1 MGAPVEFLSRRER
14 ARRFGFDCPSLV
26 YYRDW
31 VPGGEY
37 QQQIVLKNTGK
48 KLQSIKYKL
57 PDSKYFSMRFPD
69 PIRLASGNSTTVE
82 VTFRPVI
89 YEPYDDYIEF
99 ECPGGT
105 FFIRVVATVKQLA
118 VALAECVD
126 YNFVAVNELAVRE
139 VEIHN
144 IGELDAKFEWRLT
157 GPFELSPMRGMI
169 PAGESEIVTISF
181 HPTDASV
188 FVARAMLDATS
199 GNHTMTKEFRMS
211 GIAKFPHLVTSEPD
225 MDFEEVLN
233 GLVKHKTFFL
243 KNDSLVPAVFSV
255 TPVESD
261 MDHVFSYSQTE
272 GIIPPEEDLQLRVT
286 YKPSSSGSF
295 STSRF
300 DLATAGGNVLRMKL
314 TGSCVGPA
322 VTLSHRSINFG
333 DVHLG
338 DKQVDGHREPP
349 THKRSFQIINGSD
362 VTIDYS
368 FDASAEGMFGFSQTM
383 GSIKAHSYH
392 NVIVSFTPRYDA
404 VNFYKRVTCLV
415 RDQGALTI
423 DLLATAVDPQDKRRP
438 AQLKLK
444 HVHQYHRFL
453 EYGISRCPPDVQE
466 LAVAEINQ
474 TGMVPRGIK
483 GATARGEALVIFN
496 EPSYHESLHGFFVAG
511 NDPRRD
517 VQLDTSAIDFEYQ
530 LPNAA
535 IGGKTVWVT
544 NKSGHKII
552 CFWQKPPEREGMP
565 AAFEIYPIEKDILAG
580 QSESFQVNFNPT
592 VSNEYFAEMLE
603 CVTFPKTTR
612 TFRLVNQDTYCA
624 PISMMLNAM
633 GHSIS
638 PGTEH
643 FIPKCAFSQERI
655 NMPGTLIGGSSFQT
669 IRITNSATTPLQ
681 YDFEDEGRSWSVKP
695 RVGTIRPKEFCLVTF
710 RFNPKVERRYEHKQ
724 AVTLNFGQKETLTLI
739 GTGYHPQVHFGD
751 DTEGLYLTPTCVGA
765 ISQKTS
771 RLVNTSRIAV
781 HYKFHIP
788 DRLQR
793 VMVID
798 RPEGI
803 IDGNNEQ
810 QLTWTF
816 APQKAKLYMEQ
827 LELDLLPSE
836 TSVTGE
842 TQTMAAPHVV
852 KLDVIGDGTA
862 SGISFASDHCDFGA
876 VLVNNSCT
884 QELWLINKSICNVT
898 YKLTFKQ
905 TLKLSEDAEPAAGD
919 LQHDNPPLSY
929 DLPTGVI
936 EARSRKK
943 IMATFAPT
951 LRRFYNFV
959 TYCHA
964 VPDPVPEIG
973 DVHFEPPEPSMD
985 REAGPLLCLLEM
997 DGVSTYP
1004 AIAFADVRVMGFD
1017 AVQLWKQLNLDSI
1030 NDALAVEPGAFES
1043 QLNIAEGLV
1052 GGGGYTGII
1061 DRLDV
1066 FDMHIPPAAR
1076 KTPAITIMFKL
1087 ENQGHLPV
1095 EWSITFPTE
1104 KQVEVELWAEA
1115 EEPGER
1121 ELRWSDIVAKKLFA
1135 VEPRRGALQPGEN
1148 QLLMIKYNYTYID
1161 NPWELPVILQA
1172 KKGRRMVLNLIGTTL
1187 KPQAQLLWF
1196 GNKPFDQATHVL
1208 QPVPI
1213 GEVTGPVQTIELFNP
1228 GSCGAEYEIDTAPLR
1243 QMTNDNYSFEVLK
1256 IENPIGPI
1264 SACGRTKIRII
1275 FCPLEAKLYQVKLRV
1290 TIIGTNTSWWLT
1302 VQATGFHPQMIVNEL
1317 QFRHAASTFP
1327 RLPGFHQPW
1336 MPTLGSKTDCLRLK
1350 EQVAVMTPDIVSF
1363 GWTPLHTK
1371 QHRLVTI
1378 TNISEDNLTFDW
1390 DENDVL
1396 LGGGAFTIAPLRGLL
1411 GPGESVMSKVTYHP
1425 VLRPELVEASIVVV
1439 VRPEE
1444 IPEPAS
1450 DDLDDNAGGGG
1461 GGDAASMSQK
1471 SMARTSMVSKHGG
1484 DAEEYPT
1491 LMERQQHAT
1500 TVDHIPSHHDRNLP
1514 PGFADDL
1521 PAAPAKAAGG
1531 RRGSNAS
1538 RAMKSR
1544 RGSVASEAY
1553 TMAGSSTFGA
1563 GVPENDTYWNMYLN
1577 IEALAVEQETYRK
1590 LHSKYECSLVTRDTD
1605 VYSSCDVP
1613 DVPENGPQAMEEDLI
1628 TMTMCDLMK
1637 HVARD
1642 LDVGHAF
1649 ETVEKKPMPYF
1660 SQFSTAAL
1668 TPAAMR
1674 SAIALQTVES
1684 RSGEQAAASGA
1695 PVGDTQAVAAAAEL
1709 DEVGNASNTTGE
1721 QPVAEAALEQTVAV
1735 DAGSM
1740 AEDSKETLALV
1751 KAGMVHARNQKLA
1764 KKQAEEQ
1771 TLQELYR
1778 EDKFFYSVADIMEN
1792 TMSNLVYEASFG
1804 EFEITKAPRVIASV
1818 VD

>member
-1 MGAPVEFLSRRER
+1 MGGPVEFLSRRER

-37 QQQIVLKNTGK
+37 QQHIVLKNTGK

-118 VALAECVD
+118 VAIAECVD
-126 YNFVAVNELAVRE
+126 FNFVAVNELAVRE

-144 IGELDAKFEWRLT
+144 IGELDADFEWRLT

-169 PAGESEIVTISF
+169 PAGDSQIVTISF
-181 HPTDASV
+181 HPMDASV
-188 FVARAMLDATS
+188 FVARAMLDSRS
-199 GNHTMTKEFRMS
+199 GKHTMTNEFRMS

-233 GLVKHKTFFL
+233 GLVKNKTFFL
-243 KNDSLVPAVFSV
+243 KNDSLVPAIFSV

-261 MDHVFSYSQTE
+261 VDQVFSYSTTQ
-272 GIIPPEEDLQLRVT
+272 GVIPPEEDVQLRVT
-286 YKPSSSGSF
+286 YKPTSSGNF

-300 DLATAGGNVLRMKL
+300 DITTAGGNVLQMKL

-338 DKQVDGHREPP
+338 DKQVDGTREAA
-349 THKRSFQIINGSD
+349 TLKRSFQLINGSD
-362 VTIDYS
+362 VPIDYS

-383 GSIKAHSYH
+383 GSIKPHSYH
-392 NVIVSFTPRYDA
+392 NVIVTFTPRYEA

-415 RDQGALTI
+415 RDQGAITI

-438 AQLKLK
+438 AQLKLR

-466 LAVAEINQ
+466 QAVLEINQ
-474 TGMVPRGIK
+474 TGMVPRGLK
-483 GATARGEALVIFN
+483 GSTSRSEALTIFN
-496 EPSYHESLHGFFVAG
+496 EPNYHQALHGFFVTSH
-511 NDPRRD
+511 DPRKD
-517 VQLDTSAIDFEYQ
+517 VQLDTSALDFEYQ
-530 LPNAA
+530 MPNAPA
-535 IGGKTVWVT
+535 GGKTVWVT

-552 CFWQKPPEREGMP
+552 CMWQKPPEREGFP
-565 AAFEIYPIEKDILAG
+565 PAFEIFPMEKDILGG

-592 VSNEYFAEMLE
+592 VDNEYFAEMLE

-624 PISMMLNAM
+624 PISTMLNLM
-633 GHSIS
+633 GHSV
-638 PGTEH
+638 PPAAEH

-655 NMPGTLIGGSSFQT
+655 NMPGTLIGGTSFQT
-669 IRITNSATTPLQ
+669 IKISNSATTPLQ
-681 YDFEDEGRSWSVKP
+681 YEFEDEGRTWSVKP

-710 RFNPKVERRYEHKQ
+710 RFNPKTARRYEHKQ
-724 AVTLNFGQKETLTLI
+724 GVTLNFGQKETLTLI
-739 GTGYHPQVHFGD
+739 GTGYQPTVHFGG

-788 DRLQR
+788 ERLGK
-793 VMVID
+793 VMVVD
-798 RPEGI
+798 KPEGVI
-803 IDGNNEQ
+803 EGNNEEL
-810 QLTWTF
+810 LTWTF
-816 APQKAKLYMEQ
+816 APCKAKLYLEQ
-827 LELDLLPSE
+827 LELDLLPNS

-842 TQTMAAPHVV
+842 LQTLDAPQIVN
-852 KLDVIGDGTA
+852 LDVIGDGTA
-862 SGISFASDHCDFGA
+862 SGVSWSAEHCDFGA

-905 TLKLSEDAEPAAGD
+905 SLKLSEDAEPAGGD
-919 LQHDNPPLSY
+919 LQTGTEPLSY
-929 DLPTGVI
+929 DLPTGII

-964 VPDPVPEIG
+964 VPDPVPETG
-973 DVHFEPPEPSMD
+973 DIHFEPPEPSMD
-985 REAGPLLCLLEM
+985 REAGPLLCVLEM

-1004 AIAFADVRVMGFD
+1004 AIAFADVRVMGFNPM
-1017 AVQLWKQLNLDSI
+1017 QLWKQLNLDSI
-1030 NDALAVEPGAFES
+1030 NDALATEPGEFES
-1043 QLNIAEGLV
+1043 QMNIAEGLV

-1061 DRLDV
+1061 DKLDC
-1066 FDMHIPPAAR
+1066 FDMHLPPAAR
-1076 KTPAITIMFKL
+1076 KTPPITVLFKL

-1095 EWSITFPTE
+1095 EWSMTYPTE

-1121 ELRWSDIVAKKLFA
+1121 ELRWSDIVTKKLFA
-1135 VEPRRGALQPGEN
+1135 VEPRNGSLQPGESQN
-1148 QLLMIKYNYTYID
+1148 LMIKFKYTHID
-1161 NPWELPVILQA
+1161 EPWELPVILQA
-1172 KKGRRMVLNLIGTTL
+1172 KKGRRMVLNLVGTTL

-1196 GNKPFDQATHVL
+1196 GNKPFDQYTHVL

-1213 GEVTGPVQTIELFNP
+1213 GESTGPVQTIELFNP
-1228 GSCGAEYEIDTAPLR
+1228 GSCGAEYEIDISPLT
-1243 QMTNDNYSFEVLK
+1243 QMTKDNFMFEVLK

-1264 SACGRTKIRII
+1264 SACGRTKVRVI
-1275 FCPLEAKLYQVKLRV
+1275 FCPLEAKLYQAKFRV
-1290 TIIGTNTSWWLT
+1290 TIVGTNVSWWLT
-1302 VQATGFHPQMIVNEL
+1302 IQGTGFHPQMIVNEL

-1327 RLPGFHQPW
+1327 RLPGFHHPW
-1336 MPTLGSKTDCLRLK
+1336 QPTLGSKTDCLRLK

-1363 GWTPLHTK
+1363 GWTPLHAK

-1378 TNISEDNLTFDW
+1378 TNVSEGNLTFDW
-1390 DENDVL
+1390 DEHDTL
-1396 LGGGAFTIAPLRGLL
+1396 LAGGSFTIRPLRGLL

-1425 VLRPELVEASIVVV
+1425 VLRPELIEASIVVKV
-1439 VRPEE
+1439 CPEE
-1444 IPEPAS
+1444 IPEPPS
-1450 DDLDDNAGGGG
+1450 DDLDA
-1461 GGDAASMSQK
+1461 GDAQSVAASQK
-1471 SMARTSMVSKHGG
+1471 SVARASMVAGQKA
-1484 DAEEYPT
+1484 DDEYPT
-1491 LMERQQHAT
+1491 LMERQQFAT
-1500 TVDHIPSHHDRNLP
+1500 TVDHIPSYHERNLP
-1514 PGFADDL
+1514 EGFNSEDSPPPG
-1521 PAAPAKAAGG
+1521 GG

-1538 RAMKSR
+1538 AMMGR
-1544 RGSVASEAY
+1544 RGSVMSEAM
-1553 TMAGSSTFGA
+1553 TQASSILI
-1563 GVPENDTYWNMYLN
+1563 GVPENETYWNMYLN
-1577 IEALAVEQETYRK
+1577 IEALAVEEETYRK
-1590 LHSKYECSLVTRDTD
+1590 LHSKYQCALVTRDTD
-1605 VYSSCDVP
+1605 VYDDCMQ
-1613 DVPENGPQAMEEDLI
+1613 PEMPEDGVSMMEADLI
-1628 TMTMCDLMK
+1628 QTAMCDLIK
-1637 HVARD
+1637 HVSRD

-1649 ETVEKKPMPYF
+1649 ETVEKKPIPYF

-1674 SAIALQTVES
+1674 SALALRQVEQRPES
-1684 RSGEQAAASGA
+1684 QQAASA
-1695 PVGDTQAVAAAAEL
+1695 PAALEATQKVAAGAAAEA
-1709 DEVGNASNTTGE
+1709 DMGGE
-1721 QPVAEAALEQTVAV
+1721 QPVAAAAPDVLEATVPVNLE
-1735 DAGSM
+1735 SM
-1740 AEDSKETLALV
+1740 AKDSQDMLALA
-1751 KAGMVHARNQKLA
+1751 KAEKVHARNQTLA
-1764 KKQAEEQ
+1764 SKQLEER
-1771 TLQELYR
+1771 TLQELFR
-1778 EDKFFYSVADIMEN
+1778 DDKFFYSASDILEN

-1804 EFEITKAPRVIASV
+1804 EFEITKVPRVIASV
-1818 VD
+1818 VDKD